1 MYDRQEL
8 LDRLKDVLEALERI
22 PRRSESIHS
31 ADDFLVDEAGLEHL
45 DSICML
51 LVAVGEAFR
60 QMDAKTKGDW
70 LARYPK
76 IPWRERDWRAQ
87 CDRPRVLRSRCR
99 TGLHHLQGGY
109 SRTDRDCSGHDPG
122 FAGGR
127 CNLIGGRVEAVAR
140 AVRVDHPCEPPLVGL
155 KTPPSTNSRIRGRH
169 AHSDIRCICGNSWM
183 AVAPRHTHQPDLYAE
198 PEAGSP
204 VHREGSGGCYL
215 LVEWSLYVDTRFS
228 VVDAANSSTCR

>member
-70 LARYPK
+70 LARYPT
-76 IPWRERDWRAQ
+76 IPWRDVIGVRNVIA
-87 CDRPRVLRSRCR
+87 
-99 TGLHHLQGGY
+99 HGY
-109 SRTDRDCSGHDPG
+109 FDLDAEQVFTICKEDIPE
-122 FAGGR
+122 
-127 CNLIGGRVEAVAR
+127 LIGT
-140 AVRVDHPCEPPLVGL
+140 VRVMI
-155 KTPPSTNSRIRGRH
+155 K
-169 AHSDIRCICGNSWM
+169 
-183 AVAPRHTHQPDLYAE
+183 DLQ
-198 PEAGSP
+198 
-204 VHREGSGGCYL
+204 EG
-215 LVEWSLYVDTRFS
+215 
-228 VVDAANSSTCR
+228 AAF